1 MRDPKKDIGF
11 NRKVKASWLKNA
23 LQLTA
28 AGLPIDE
35 IEEKLKKRIAEENPG
50 KETIRKVFIY
60 LKRVWVDP
68 PAYCKKLRDDAL
80 DIFRRQPSTETAFLL
95 NWGMSM
101 AAYPFIGHVAE
112 ATGRLL
118 RLQGEAH
125 ASQVNRRI
133 REIFGDRHFV
143 YRSVR
148 YNLSTFLD
156 AGALRKGKRP
166 GTYVK
171 GTIFQPRSDPEI
183 AWLVEALLYAQE
195 TPRLPFERIPQHGA
209 LFPFNMEG
217 LTVSTLKANPRI
229 EVFRHGM
236 NEQLVELLQKKLE
249 NLAVSKKGKNLK
261 ES

>member
-11 NRKVKASWLKNA
+11 NRKVKASWLKEA

-35 IEEKLKKRIAEENPG
+35 IEETLKGKIAEENPG

-60 LKRVWVDP
+60 LKRVWLDP
-68 PAYCKKLRDDAL
+68 PAYCKSLRDEAL
-80 DIFRRQPSTETAFLL
+80 DMFRKQPSADTAFLL
-95 NWGMSM
+95 NWGMSI
-101 AAYPFIGHVAE
+101 AAYPFIAHVAE

-148 YNLSTFLD
+148 YNLSTFVD

-171 GTIFQPRSDPEI
+171 GPVFQPTSDPQI
-183 AWLVEALLYAQE
+183 ARLVEALLHVQE
-195 TPRLPFERIPQHGA
+195 EPNLPFERIPQHGA
-209 LFPFNMEG
+209 LFPFNLDG
-217 LTVSTLKANPRI
+217 LTVSMLTGYPRI
-229 EVFRHGM
+229 EIFRHGM
-236 NEQLVELLQKKLE
+236 SELLI
-249 NLAVSKKGKNLK
+249 GLK
-261 ES
+261 

>member
-1 MRDPKKDIGF
+1 MRDQKKDIGF
-11 NRKVKASWLKNA
+11 NRRVKASWLKEA

-28 AGLPIDE
+28 AGSAPEE
-35 IEEKLKKRIAEENPG
+35 IEETLKKDIAEENPG

-60 LKRVWVDP
+60 LKRVWMEP
-68 PAYCKKLRDDAL
+68 PDYCRKLRDDAL
-80 DIFRRQPSTETAFLL
+80 EIFRRQPGTDTSFLL

-118 RLQGEAH
+118 RLQREAH

-133 REIFGDRHFV
+133 REVFGDRHFV

-156 AGALRKGKRP
+156 TEALRKGRKP
-166 GTYVK
+166 GAYVRAKTYH
-171 GTIFQPRSDPEI
+171 PRSDQEI
-183 AWLVEALLYAQE
+183 GWLVEALLHAQD

-217 LTVSTLKANPRI
+217 LTISALTGNPRI

-236 NEQLVELLQKKLE
+236 NEQLI
-249 NLAVSKKGKNLK
+249 GLK
-261 ES
+261 